1 MNHADRRSVPEAVDR
16 LLSAWHGEVEARAV
30 YEAVAA
36 REDDPERAA
45 ILRRMAAAEAGHRMR
60 IEARLQ
66 SLGVAIPDPAT
77 VRLTLWTRLQIRF
90 APVERVLAWREALEN
105 REAEDLYR
113 RPTGDPS
120 TDGLLAQLRKD
131 ERSHALAVQDMK
143 PPTRTATAAETLEG
157 HLKRILARETWHR
170 TGSSWISGAVYGAN
184 DGLAAVFGIVAGA
197 TGGSSFVLTAGLAGA
212 VASALS
218 MAVGAYLAERS
229 TAEVAAANIEGER
242 KELEEHPEEER
253 EELSLFYQLK
263 GLEKVEADNLA
274 DKLSRDPEAMLGTL
288 TSEELGGVSTGGNPV
303 QAATAAGVSTG
314 LGAFVPVLPF
324 FFLSGTPAVLWAA
337 VVSLVAHF
345 VVGAAIFWAQIPCK
359 MARLAPARAVRGLLH
374 RGSRW

>member
-1 MNHADRRSVPEAVDR
+1 MRRPTAKEGTRMVNQADRRSVPEAVDR

-36 REDDPERAA
+36 RENDPERAA

-77 VRLTLWTRLQIRF
+77 VRLTPWTRLEIRF

-143 PPTRTATAAETLEG
+143 PPTRTATAAETPEG

-184 DGLAAVFGIVAGA
+184 DGLAAVFGIVAGVSGA
-197 TGGSSFVLTAGLAGA
+197 TGGVIIRPHGRSGGGRRLCSFDGGRCLPRP
-212 VASALS
+212 AL
-218 MAVGAYLAERS
+218 YCR
-229 TAEVAAANIEGER
+229 
-242 KELEEHPEEER
+242 
-253 EELSLFYQLK
+253 
-263 GLEKVEADNLA
+263 
-274 DKLSRDPEAMLGTL
+274 
-288 TSEELGGVSTGGNPV
+288 GG
-303 QAATAAGVSTG
+303 
-314 LGAFVPVLPF
+314 
-324 FFLSGTPAVLWAA
+324 
-337 VVSLVAHF
+337 
-345 VVGAAIFWAQIPCK
+345 
-359 MARLAPARAVRGLLH
+359 RR
-374 RGSRW
+374 

>member
-1 MNHADRRSVPEAVDR
+1 MRRPTGKEGTRMVNQAARRSVPEAVDR

-36 REDDPERAA
+36 RENDPERAA

-143 PPTRTATAAETLEG
+143 PPTRTATAAETPEG

-184 DGLAAVFGIVAGA
+184 DGLAAVFGILAGVSGA

-242 KELEEHPEEER
+242 KELEEHPDEER

-263 GLEKVEADNLA
+263 GLEKAEADELA
-274 DKLSRDPEAMLGTL
+274 EKLGRDPEAMLRTL
-288 TSEELGGVSTGGNPV
+288 TNEEMGGVSTGGKPV
-303 QAATAAGVSTG
+303 QAAHAAGGSTG
-314 LGAFVPVLPF
+314 LGECASLLPF
-324 FFLSGTPAVLWAA
+324 FFLCGRPGRPMAEL
-337 VVSLVAHF
+337 VSLVTAML
-345 VVGAAIFWAQIPCK
+345 VAGAK
-359 MARLAPARAVRGLLH
+359 GL
-374 RGSRW
+374 

>member
-1 MNHADRRSVPEAVDR
+1 P
-16 LLSAWHGEVEARAV
+16 
-30 YEAVAA
+30 VAA

-45 ILRRMAAAEAGHRMR
+45 ILRRMADAEAGHRTR

-120 TDGLLAQLRKD
+120 TDGFLAQLRQD
-131 ERSHALAVQDMK
+131 ERSHALA
-143 PPTRTATAAETLEG
+143 
-157 HLKRILARETWHR
+157 
-170 TGSSWISGAVYGAN
+170 
-184 DGLAAVFGIVAGA
+184 
-197 TGGSSFVLTAGLAGA
+197 GA
-212 VASALS
+212 VAAALS

-288 TSEELGGVSTGGNPV
+288 TS
-303 QAATAAGVSTG
+303 
-314 LGAFVPVLPF
+314 
-324 FFLSGTPAVLWAA
+324 
-337 VVSLVAHF
+337 
-345 VVGAAIFWAQIPCK
+345 
-359 MARLAPARAVRGLLH
+359 
-374 RGSRW
+374 